1 MFKFRQRAE
10 ITRRSLWSLAN
21 KPHTVLFKISSTRW
35 EQDPLWW
42 NSDTWNQHKPHLTFF
57 CCFVFVMNFPLYFL
71 SVCFQSSLL
80 LHFSLVSDS
89 VFLIIIICWVFLVSR
104 LLQKKR
110 HIVMAVNMKSWRNV
124 GLVDKF
130 DRNYTD
136 ENLGHFLFDLCIY
149 LLLVCFMRV
158 LYFVFIGFQSQGFIF
173 IWVNWNSITPTFSF
187 QLSFCYQY
195 PHFACNMAPVHII
208 VNIYYHLRSCYY

>member
-1 MFKFRQRAE
+1 MFKFRQRVE

-57 CCFVFVMNFPLYFL
+57 CCFVFLMNFPLYFP
-71 SVCFQSSLL
+71 
-80 LHFSLVSDS
+80 FSLFPQFTFTSFFISFRFSLFNSYNMLGVSS
-89 VFLIIIICWVFLVSR
+89 K
-104 LLQKKR
+104 LLQNKR

-130 DRNYTD
+130 DQNYTD

-187 QLSFCYQY
+187 QLSFCCQY

-208 VNIYYHLRSCYY
+208 VIIYRHLRSCYY